1 MLCASVEIADTHGVT
16 SDRIAAAFGA
26 AVKQLC
32 LTHDRNRV
40 LACGD
45 VPHVV
50 SGELHTDSCTITLHA
65 LARARRQ
72 RYMRAHSVRAGHHR
86 FYSFPAFLRFSCAP
100 DSPVTVSLLVLLP
113 LSLTLSLSHPLT
125 LSLSSLSVSLSLL
138 SLSLSLLSLSL
149 LSCTHTR
156 QCAARSSINI
166 HMHSTPPL
174 LMTPYH
180 AVQPSLPPRVRALA
194 SSPLSSGSWPATS
207 LPQQCRRPVL
217 VRWFTWPQRARR
229 RWAG

>member
-50 SGELHTDSCTITLHA
+50 SGELHTYSCTIALHA

-113 LSLTLSLSHPLT
+113 LSLTLSLSPSYP
-125 LSLSSLSVSLSLL
+125 LSLFSLCLSLFSLCPSLFSLCL
-138 SLSLSLLSLSL
+138 S